1 MLTIYKYHRSKRLLL
16 MIKKNQV
23 SEIFKKT
30 LIIILFFI
38 IYFTLVYG
46 FNLFSF
52 SSEQQSLLFDFL
64 ITFGFPDRKSAYFD
78 LFDSIFISYHC
89 ILTLL
94 ILSVAYFV
102 VWLYRRTKNEN
113 TESILTTIKNKINF
127 KKLAIYS
134 LLFIVVFVLLL
145 CFVPLYNFSDAQ
157 HHAFRDFLVSL
168 GMHDSYPAYRF
179 VYNSVY
185 AFIHALASLC
195 VVLFTYDA
203 IKIFK
208 SILNK

>member
-1 MLTIYKYHRSKRLLL
+1 

-46 FNLFSF
+46 FNLLPFNTKTHFNFS
-52 SSEQQSLLFDFL
+52 EFL
-64 ITFGFPDRKSAYFD
+64 ISLGYPDDTLSYYEIFD
-78 LFDSIFISYHC
+78 ALFISYHC

-113 TESILTTIKNKINF
+113 TESILTTIKKKINF